1 MDELYRSY
9 LGFLRSMSRGLES
22 LTDLNEKKL
31 AAAQGDDLMGLNEL
45 LNQEQAQALNFRGLE
60 LTRDKLLSQLGLTGV
75 PLTSIPDRF
84 PAAMQAEARQ
94 AVEELQ
100 GCYAAYRQVSGKTR
114 TTLEQ
119 NLRQVESI
127 IVQLGGPSSGAP
139 GGPGYGK
146 APESSAPPPSMKT
159 DFRA

>member
-22 LTDLNEKKL
+22 LTVLNEKKL
-31 AAAQGDDLMGLNEL
+31 AAAQEDDLMGLNEL

-60 LTRDKLLSQLGLTGV
+60 LTRDKLLSQLELAGV
-75 PLTSIPDRF
+75 PMTKVPDRF
-84 PAAMQAEARQ
+84 PPAMQAEARQ
-94 AVEELQ
+94 AVEELRER
-100 GCYAAYRQVSGKTR
+100 YETYRQASGKAR
-114 TTLEQ
+114 MLLER
-119 NLRQVESI
+119 NLHEVESI
-127 IVQLGGPSSGAP
+127 IVQLGGPPSGGP

-146 APESSAPPPSMKT
+146 EPEGSAPPPSMKT

>member
-31 AAAQGDDLMGLNEL
+31 AAAQADDLMVLNEL

-60 LTRDKLLSQLGLTGV
+60 LTRDKLLPQLGLQNV
-75 PLTSIPDRF
+75 PLSKVPDHF
-84 PAAMQAEARQ
+84 PPALQKEARQ
-94 AVEELQ
+94 TVEELQ
-100 GCYAAYRQVSGKTR
+100 VRYQAYQRISGRTR
-114 TTLEQ
+114 SLLEQ
-119 NLRQVESI
+119 TLREVEGI
-127 IVQLGGPSSGAP
+127 IVQMGGPPAGSEA
-139 GGPGYGK
+139 GPGY
-146 APESSAPPPSMKT
+146 ARETESAPPPSMKT